1 MVCSSYNS
9 RATKSRTQAYRRGH
23 NVRPSYACMVRSSQ
37 SGPYSPEPH
46 KVWILQ
52 RVCKKMD
59 TARAVCLGSLGG
71 TKIGRKA
78 HAMRGL
84 RICFIVLARPLLLF
98 GQQSKG
104 ETVLT
109 WCEDSRQFACVEDGH
124 GQSSALG
131 ISGGEEVG
139 VPVLNLVPQVIS
151 GRQEVWRCNAGTC
164 LCMYIPSVRPDSKL
178 CHVEVWQGPRDI
190 TCESL
195 RRHLINFSGCPLLMV
210 C

>member
-1 MVCSSYNS
+1 
-9 RATKSRTQAYRRGH
+9 
-23 NVRPSYACMVRSSQ
+23 
-37 SGPYSPEPH
+37 
-46 KVWILQ
+46 
-52 RVCKKMD
+52 MD
-59 TARAVCLGSLGG
+59 TARAVWLGSLGG
-71 TKIGRKA
+71 TKIDRKA

-84 RICFIVLARPLLLF
+84 RTCFTVLARPLLLF

-109 WCEDSRQFACVEDGH
+109 WSEDSRQFACVEDGH
-124 GQSSALG
+124 GQSSALW

-139 VPVLNLVPQVIS
+139 VPVLNLVTQVIS
-151 GRQEVWRCNAGTC
+151 WRQEVWRCNASTC
-164 LCMYIPSVRPDSKL
+164 LRMYIPSIRVDSKL
-178 CHVEVWQGPRDI
+178 CNVKVWQETRDI